1 MKRLW
6 YRIQFWI
13 EHHLSP
19 RHLKVVKTAFDGPA
33 YDWAYLLKLERSK
46 LKEMKNYFESKFSR
60 ETFDHENDIKWIGIC
75 IKLIDIIIES
85 NVYDTPEEVNKYVNT
100 RNMKR
105 FYHLGKG
112 VTWDK
117 VEEYVKHWPNDLRI
131 LKAENLYYEIRK
143 HYTRGWWD

>member
-19 RHLKVVKTAFDGPA
+19 RHLKVVKTAYDGPA
-33 YDWAYLLKLERSK
+33 YDWEYLLKLEQSK
-46 LKEMKNYFESKFSR
+46 LKEMKAYFETKFVR
-60 ETFDHENDIKWIGIC
+60 ETFDHENDIKWISIC

-85 NVYDTPEEVNKYVNT
+85 NVYDTPEEVNKYVNI

-105 FYHLGKG
+105 FYRLKKG
-112 VTWDK
+112 TTWDK
-117 VEEYVKHWPNDLRI
+117 VENHVKHWPNDLRI